1 MEYKKLLLEPL
12 HRTEAI
18 SMTLQEILSEN
29 NLNTALEHLN
39 KKKGIPGIDKMSMD
53 AFSEYWHKNKNI
65 IKQKLENGT
74 YKPRPVMACYIAKP
88 GKKEKRK
95 LEIPCMTDR
104 LILYAMQLALSPH
117 YEPLF
122 SESSYGF
129 RKGRNCLDAI
139 DSCLMHINNGMQVIV
154 DLDIRKFFDTVNHK
168 LLFELLEKEIK
179 DNKLLS
185 LIQRYVKIKVVE
197 KGKKNDKKTMGIS
210 QGSALSPLMANIYLD
225 VLDKYLEKQEIP
237 FVRYADDMVIFCNTK
252 TEAQNI
258 LTDVTSFIQ
267 NNLQL
272 TLNSEK
278 TNNNSMIIKYQNTD
292 NVVEDICSIIESARN
307 YAYQSVNI
315 ALVERN
321 WFIGYRIAEEELKG
335 ENRADYGTEI
345 LKKLSKEL
353 KKEYGKG
360 FELRNLYYFLQF
372 YKTFP
377 NILHSANAKS
387 NILLSWTHYK
397 TLLQVPDEK
406 AREWYEKETAEQTW
420 SERTLQ
426 RNISSQYY
434 YRLLK
439 SQVKEPVIEEMK
451 EKNKEHY
458 LVDKLEFVKN
468 PLIAEFL
475 GFSLE
480 DSYTETE
487 LETSIINNLQK
498 FLMELR

>member
-1 MEYKKLLLEPL
+1 M
-12 HRTEAI
+12 
-18 SMTLQEILSEN
+18 
-29 NLNTALEHLN
+29 NL
-39 KKKGIPGIDKMSMD
+39 
-53 AFSEYWHKNKNI
+53 
-65 IKQKLENGT
+65 
-74 YKPRPVMACYIAKP
+74 
-88 GKKEKRK
+88 
-95 LEIPCMTDR
+95 
-104 LILYAMQLALSPH
+104 
-117 YEPLF
+117 
-122 SESSYGF
+122 
-129 RKGRNCLDAI
+129 
-139 DSCLMHINNGMQVIV
+139 
-154 DLDIRKFFDTVNHK
+154 
-168 LLFELLEKEIK
+168 
-179 DNKLLS
+179 
-185 LIQRYVKIKVVE
+185 
-197 KGKKNDKKTMGIS
+197 
-210 QGSALSPLMANIYLD
+210 
-225 VLDKYLEKQEIP
+225 
-237 FVRYADDMVIFCNTK
+237 
-252 TEAQNI
+252 
-258 LTDVTSFIQ
+258 
-267 NNLQL
+267 
-272 TLNSEK
+272 EK

-420 SERTLQ
+420 SVRTLQ

-458 LVDKLEFVKN
+458 LMDKLEFVKN

-475 GFSLE
+475 VE
-480 DSYTETE
+480 RQQHIRTEKDDYYIDLVFYNYILKCFVLIDLKTNRVTHQDIGQMDMYVRMYDELKKAKDDNPTIGILLCTDTDADVARYSVLHGNEQLFATKYKTYLPTE
-487 LETSIINNLQK
+487 EQLKAEIESQK
-498 FLMELR
+498 AIFEIQQQEKKISNEE